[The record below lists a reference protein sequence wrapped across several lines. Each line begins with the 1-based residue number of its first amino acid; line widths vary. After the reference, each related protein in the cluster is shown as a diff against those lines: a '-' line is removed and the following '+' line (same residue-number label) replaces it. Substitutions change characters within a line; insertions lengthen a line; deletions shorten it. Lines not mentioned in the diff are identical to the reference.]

1 MRHDAILSCCLLSLS
16 VASIT
21 LYSKHL
27 PPNFCLKPVYFK
39 LYICISSWKF
49 SSILI
54 MNSVWITKRQEMKLG
69 FLLSDVFVVNFHEKE
84 SKEIR
89 KGRNSRHALGLP
101 WSPAAAS
108 WVKVASLMC
117 PTWCRHWLLTPADR
131 LEARWV
137 LFSRGQVSRMGY

>member
-1 MRHDAILSCCLLSLS
+1 
-16 VASIT
+16 
-21 LYSKHL
+21 
-27 PPNFCLKPVYFK
+27 
-39 LYICISSWKF
+39 
-49 SSILI
+49 

-108 WVKVASLMC
+108 
-117 PTWCRHWLLTPADR
+117 
-131 LEARWV
+131 
-137 LFSRGQVSRMGY
+137 